1 MTDDAKYEGLEGAAD
16 KEAQRPEARVDP
28 LTAEIQHLRN
38 GLQKIADL
46 DASSSTEDT
55 RLDSFDRGYSLGL
68 AKAAAMANEC
78 LKPRDYSRGQS

>member
-1 MTDDAKYEGLEGAAD
+1 MTDDAKHERLADAAD
-16 KEAQRPEARVDP
+16 KEVRRPEARGDP

-46 DASSSTEDT
+46 DASSPTEDT
-55 RLDSFDRGYSLGL
+55 RLDSFDRGYSQGL

-78 LKPRDYSRGQS
+78 LKPRDYGRGQS